1 MNENGEPIE
10 IEKEVRGTSNK
21 MIEEFMLS
29 ANETI
34 AEYAF
39 WSEIPF
45 VYRNHEAP
53 TLEKIM
59 TFNEFILHF
68 GLSFKGK
75 IDRDTPIHPKALQQ
89 ILDTVK
95 DTPRSVLSRQQC
107 CIRL

>member
-1 MNENGEPIE
+1 
-10 IEKEVRGTSNK
+10 
-21 MIEEFMLS
+21 MLS

-39 WSEIPF
+39 GLK
-45 VYRNHEAP
+45 YRLYAENHEAP

-95 DTPRSVLSRQQC
+95 DTPQERIVASTMLHSLMKAKVQ
-107 CIRL
+107 